1 MKYRTLWIKVQSHS
15 VVKNLQQQW
24 HTVLTMVTNLFLS
37 LLIRLAIFSPCIA
50 LQYFLDDEFHM
61 SCHSCAIPSLTSPW
75 VSCKVSAFPNSNPL
89 NLNFLIPTPS
99 LLFMMYFQPWAR
111 QQSVTTSSLFDFNS
125 SPPWKKK
132 TFCSYSYK
140 PTSPWF
146 IFAEIQK
153 ETALEWYSNIFSAS
167 SIFIAVFSY
176 SSSPTKITIFL
187 PVQLRTTRMP
197 KGPTVSLTRRK

>member
-37 LLIRLAIFSPCIA
+37 LLIRLAILSPCIG

-99 LLFMMYFQPWAR
+99 LLFMMYFQPWVR
-111 QQSVTTSSLFDFNS
+111 QQSVTSSSLFDFNS
-125 SPPWKKK
+125 FPPWKKK
-132 TFCSYSYK
+132 PSA
-140 PTSPWF
+140 PTATNLPRLGS
-146 IFAEIQK
+146 
-153 ETALEWYSNIFSAS
+153 
-167 SIFIAVFSY
+167 
-176 SSSPTKITIFL
+176 FL
-187 PVQLRTTRMP
+187 QRSKRRLHWGDTVIYFQHLPYLLLYFLIPVHQP
-197 KGPTVSLTRRK
+197 K